1 MAHQVGR
8 TNDNE
13 TQLIHS
19 MQNQGLQTLQFL
31 HDNHDQLLQQE
42 AVGANRMHLYL
53 VGALWIAVERSAFL
67 LQSLAPEAIANPVQ
81 FEGWQEPLVAA
92 SISPK
97 DLAARTDIASANQG
111 RITIATPQLPRS
123 AYANWHRRLTSILR

>member
-1 MAHQVGR
+1 
-8 TNDNE
+8 
-13 TQLIHS
+13 

-42 AVGANRMHLYL
+42 ASGTNRMHLYL

-67 LQSLAPEAIANPVQ
+67 LQRLAPEAIANPVQ
-81 FEGWQEPLVAA
+81 FDGWREPLVAA

-97 DLAARTDIASANQG
+97 DLAARTDVASVGQG
-111 RITIATPQLPRS
+111 YISIATPQLPRS
-123 AYANWHRRLTSILR
+123 AYADWHRRLTSILR